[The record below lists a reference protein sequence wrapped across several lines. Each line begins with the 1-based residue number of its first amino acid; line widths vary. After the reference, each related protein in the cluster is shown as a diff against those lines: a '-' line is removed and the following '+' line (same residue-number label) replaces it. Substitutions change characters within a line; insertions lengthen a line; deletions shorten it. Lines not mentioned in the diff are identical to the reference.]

1 MTAEKTINET
11 SKPFSISKRFNRIAY
26 VLLICL
32 SVFFFFFTDDFMT
45 GVSNLGLALAFDPFN
60 QQTTWKERPIYQKV
74 WLLIHV
80 SLVLVLFCRGFFL
93 PDL

>member
-11 SKPFSISKRFNRIAY
+11 SKPFSITKRFNRLAY

-32 SVFFFFFTDDFMT
+32 SLFFFFTGGFMM

-60 QQTTWKERPIYQKV
+60 QQTSWKERPIYQRA

-80 SLVLVLFCRGFFL
+80 SLVLALFAVGIF
-93 PDL
+93 